1 MRQNILKLI
10 SIAFLGGVVG
20 RGFRYVSEIVIARS
34 LGPDAL
40 GLFAFGLVVMTTI
53 SVPVRLG
60 LDNAAQKFIPQ
71 YQKEDSSKL
80 VGTTISCIAIPLVVG
95 SIVSLSFYFFFPV
108 FMGKYI
114 AEDYGNIVLL
124 FAIGIP
130 LHAGMVI
137 GLSATRG
144 FKETKYS
151 VYIRDF
157 GQSGVAI
164 LSAFIGGVL
173 LDSLEAVIIGYIL
186 SLLFGLSLALYF
198 LFKLGAIRTSVLPKT
213 NLSTLLSFSLPLTF
227 AAVVHHL
234 LTWTDILMLGAF
246 IQPTEV
252 GWYQAA
258 FRTAQILAIL
268 LGAVNALFPSL
279 AADLYDQ
286 GDTAGLRQIYSGLTK
301 WVLYFTLLGY
311 IFIFV
316 YAEEILLIFGTSTV
330 SAQHA
335 MLLLGAAQVIV
346 VGTGPIGYL
355 LNMTGYERLQLLNA
369 LGAGLVNVVLNFVL
383 IHWLGIVGAALA
395 TGISLSLLNLA
406 RLVETWKLLDFHP
419 YSSEYWRGGV
429 ALLGTIPLLY
439 FSQYLPLSMTSKL
452 PLAGVFSLL
461 LFSTIVLSIGL
472 SSKDKALLNSVK

>member
-1 MRQNILKLI
+1 MRQNVLKLI
-10 SIAFLGGVVG
+10 SIAFLGGLVG
-20 RGFRYVSEIVIARS
+20 RGFRYVSEVVIART

-40 GLFAFGLVVMTTI
+40 GLFAFGLVVMTI
-53 SVPVRLG
+53 SSVPARVG

-71 YQKEDSSKL
+71 YQNEDPSKL
-80 VGTTISCIAIPLVVG
+80 VGTTISCIGIPLVVG
-95 SIVSLSFYFFFPV
+95 SIVSLSFYYLFPALT
-108 FMGKYI
+108 GKFI
-114 AEDYGNIVLL
+114 TEEYGNIALL

-130 LHAGMVI
+130 LHAGMVV

-157 GQSGVAI
+157 GQSGIAI
-164 LSAFIGGVL
+164 LSAFVGGVL
-173 LDSLEAVIIGYIL
+173 LNSLEAVIVGYIL
-186 SLLFGLSLALYF
+186 SLLFGLALALYF
-198 LFKLGAIRTSVLPKT
+198 LFKLGALRTNVFPET
-213 NLSTLLSFSLPLTF
+213 NLPAILSFSLPLTF

-246 IQPTEV
+246 IGPTEV

-258 FRTAQILAIL
+258 FRTSQVLAIL
-268 LGAVNALFPSL
+268 LGAINALFPSL

-286 GDTAGLRQIYSGLTK
+286 GDMAGLRQIYSGLTK

-311 IFIFV
+311 MFIFV
-316 YAEEILLIFGTSTV
+316 YVDEILLIFGTPTV
-330 SAQHA
+330 SAQRA
-335 MLLLGAAQVIV
+335 MLLLGAAQVVV

-369 LGAGLVNVVLNFVL
+369 LGAGLVNIVLNFVL
-383 IHWLGIVGAALA
+383 IQWLGIVGAALA

-419 YSSEYWRGGV
+419 YSSEYWRGGM
-429 ALLGTIPLLY
+429 ALLGTVPVLY
-439 FSQYLPLSMTSKL
+439 LSQYLPLSTTSKL
-452 PLAGVFSLL
+452 PLAGVVSLL
-461 LFSTIVLSIGL
+461 FFSTTVLLIGL
-472 SSKDKALLNSVK
+472 TSKDEELLDSIK